1 MLDEFRIFF
10 GMFRLET
17 ERKSIY
23 IKLIYDKE
31 DRMAEQDET
40 TLLHLQY

>member
-1 MLDEFRIFF
+1 MLDESGIYF
-10 GMFRLET
+10 GMFRPET
-17 ERKSIY
+17 EHRSIY

-31 DRMAEQDET
+31 YRMVEQDET